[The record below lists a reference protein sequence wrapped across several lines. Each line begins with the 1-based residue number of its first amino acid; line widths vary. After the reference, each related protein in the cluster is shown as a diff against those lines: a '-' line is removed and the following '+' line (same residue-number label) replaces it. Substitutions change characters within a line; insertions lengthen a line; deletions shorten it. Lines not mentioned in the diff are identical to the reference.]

1 MFSAMF
7 VETSTQVMTRASFT
21 RQAAELPEPP
31 KGGFFVPKNRA
42 RFARGK
48 GGDKSL
54 KNFARGFPPRAP
66 PTSKPSDV
74 ATSRGV
80 YNPNVKVAAN

>member
-1 MFSAMF
+1 MF
-7 VETSTQVMTRASFT
+7 VETSTKVMIGASFT
-21 RQAAELPEPP
+21 RQAAEPESHR
-31 KGGFFVPKNRA
+31 KVAFLCQKIALAG
-42 RFARGK
+42 ARGK

-66 PTSKPSDV
+66 PTSKPSNV